1 MIPQSDEY
9 VLTADDVLYCTYD
22 KAGRSFEKK
31 LGQKEPSYVSIETQ
45 AESLITPSSS
55 YYWAE

>member
-22 KAGRSFEKK
+22 RAGRSFEKK
-31 LGQKEPSYVSIETQ
+31 LGQK
-45 AESLITPSSS
+45 
-55 YYWAE
+55 